1 MSLNSAVHGLGD
13 ADRMMRTEIDL
24 VGNSLAGCQWARY
37 QFKVIRLKTWIHKKN
52 NHFQKRAIVI
62 LVQRVA
68 V

>member
-1 MSLNSAVHGLGD
+1 MSLNSAVHGSGD
-13 ADRMMRTEIDL
+13 ADRMMRSEIDL
-24 VGNSLAGCQWARY
+24 VGNSLAGWARY
-37 QFKVIRLKTWIHKKN
+37 PFKVIRLKTWIYKKN